1 MEKEKR
7 GIKLKYRKKVV
18 IIFIEYFV
26 FALFFQQTFRFLKYT
41 LGFTEFSNF
50 IIILFIC
57 YFIYYSLFEF
67 LIKKSLVMWLFK
79 VELDKGKKSN
89 FHFILYA
96 ISSVLDRTI
105 FGPFHMLLTIM
116 NYENLLLCE
125 KLSGIKWRYS
135 KAKNK

>member
-125 KLSGIKWRYS
+125 KLSGIRWKHKKGHIS
-135 KAKNK
+135 

>member
-1 MEKEKR
+1 
-7 GIKLKYRKKVV
+7 
-18 IIFIEYFV
+18 
-26 FALFFQQTFRFLKYT
+26 
-41 LGFTEFSNF
+41 
-50 IIILFIC
+50 
-57 YFIYYSLFEF
+57 
-67 LIKKSLVMWLFK
+67 MWLFK

-125 KLSGIKWRYS
+125 KLSGIRWKHKKGHIS
-135 KAKNK
+135 